1 MTDSV
6 SGPAH
11 RLIRRLAALVP
22 LVGLLALAAAPAA
35 QAQSSLGDL
44 YPKWQVDLS
53 GALVIMGS
61 TIRVDGSEGEGTDV
75 DSDVLGL
82 SNDRFEP
89 RASKPCPP
97 ELITRDQGCCG
108 VSRSS
113 AHASCNWHV
122 LLNVQVHS
130 A

>member
-11 RLIRRLAALVP
+11 RLFRRLAALVP

-61 TIRVDGSEGEGTDV
+61 TIRVDGSEGEGTMIAPD
-75 DSDVLGL
+75 
-82 SNDRFEP
+82 
-89 RASKPCPP
+89 
-97 ELITRDQGCCG
+97 
-108 VSRSS
+108 SS
-113 AHASCNWHV
+113 AGKPFLRKASTMISASRRARAVNWR
-122 LLNVQVHS
+122 
-130 A
+130 